1 MLCPR
6 CQHELPVPQRNEVA
20 QAVCPHCGAA
30 LSFSPLHTKTALLLS
45 FAATLVIA
53 GALGVKAWAA
63 ILWIPLLVITFIVM
77 SIVVMVIA
85 PPRLR
90 VLTASDLA
98 TTKIEPWRRN
108 LRFFLILWFAL
119 TFYLV
124 TYGFVI
130 GWCAYLLGHSPQDV
144 REATDMFS
152 MPLAF
157 VNSAFLI
164 RPTSSF
170 AAVFGIVFAN
180 CFFYAAVLLAIVRI
194 VQNRL
199 HQPVTQIGIFH
210 PRKDQ
215 QDDEE
220 L

>member
-1 MLCPR
+1 MA
-6 CQHELPVPQRNEVA
+6 QHYKGRFL
-20 QAVCPHCGAA
+20 AVIVSAPCERRAECGTH
-30 LSFSPLHTKTALLLS
+30 SVKVLHEKTKLGC
-45 FAATLVIA
+45 ATRP
-53 GALGVKAWAA
+53 
-63 ILWIPLLVITFIVM
+63 ILWIPLLVITFIVV
-77 SIVVMVIA
+77 SIAVMVIA

-90 VLTASDLA
+90 VLTSSDLA

-130 GWCAYLLGHSPQDV
+130 GWCAYLLGHSLQDV

-157 VNSAFLI
+157 VNSAFVI
-164 RPTSSF
+164 RPTSSL

-194 VQNRL
+194 VQKRL

-210 PRKDQ
+210 PRQDQ